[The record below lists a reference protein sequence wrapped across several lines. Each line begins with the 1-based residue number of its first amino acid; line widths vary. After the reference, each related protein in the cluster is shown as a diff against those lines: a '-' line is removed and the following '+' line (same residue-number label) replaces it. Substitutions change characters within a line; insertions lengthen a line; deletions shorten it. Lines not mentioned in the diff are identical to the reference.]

1 MARCGEELA
10 RAYWERRVEVTLTL
24 TLTVT
29 VTLSLTL
36 TRNLTLTLKR
46 NRSEVERILVSSE
59 ACDLGSPSSLS

>member
-24 TLTVT
+24 TLT